1 MDELKRLLDNFI
13 GEVYNLCY
21 EIIVDSK
28 DQVAAFEYVC
38 KNLLEYPKNGTIH
51 IKEYFSEDEF
61 EEYESIYG
69 DTIKGLLN
77 TNIKKCNFGV
87 ISVEDFYKSLW
98 ESYCTMFPT
107 EKGKAYAFYY
117 TVSSKS
123 IPYQYLGKPLSMSND
138 QFRALTEQ
146 NKASID
152 KLKYID
158 RSRYGQRTE
167 RASLLLNCINE
178 IEDFESKIV
187 VLAHALSIF
196 GQRHMGIF
204 PDEKDIDS
212 LIHQIDKRIEE
223 LELEESLQEDTK

>member
-1 MDELKRLLDNFI
+1 MEELKKLLKNFN

-21 EIIVDSK
+21 EILVASK

-38 KNLLEYPKNGTIH
+38 KNLLEYPKNGTIQV
-51 IKEYFSEDEF
+51 KEYFSEVEF
-61 EEYESIYG
+61 EEYETIYG
-69 DTIKGLLN
+69 DMVKGLLN

-87 ISVEDFYKSLW
+87 IAVEEFYKSLW

-123 IPYQYLGKPLSMSND
+123 IPYQYLGKPLSMSNA
-138 QFRALTEQ
+138 QFQVLTEQ

-152 KLKYID
+152 KIKYID

-178 IEDFESKIV
+178 IEDFESKVV
-187 VLAHALSIF
+187 VLAHALSILSQ
-196 GQRHMGIF
+196 GRMSIF
-204 PDEKDIDS
+204 QDEKDIDS
-212 LIHQIDKRIEE
+212 LIQQIDKKIEE
-223 LELEESLQEDTK
+223 LEAEESSQED